1 MSQVKNDEMV
11 MVIMVAMIV
20 MVIIDYQ
27 NILTLKISPSKCV
40 VLDVTEMKL
49 SLSFLYLSV
58 DIRYERQGGGV
69 VYVLGGTCLTD
80 ACGGSSGKDTPLVRH
95 RHALLPSGP
104 SGAQPVQCEH
114 YPLTIMKIPP
124 KMTPQFTRVCPM
136 TGAC

>member
-58 DIRYERQGGGV
+58 DIRYERRGGGG
-69 VYVLGGTCLTD
+69 LCPRGHLFDG
-80 ACGGSSGKDTPLVRH
+80 
-95 RHALLPSGP
+95 
-104 SGAQPVQCEH
+104 
-114 YPLTIMKIPP
+114 
-124 KMTPQFTRVCPM
+124 RVW
-136 TGAC
+136 G